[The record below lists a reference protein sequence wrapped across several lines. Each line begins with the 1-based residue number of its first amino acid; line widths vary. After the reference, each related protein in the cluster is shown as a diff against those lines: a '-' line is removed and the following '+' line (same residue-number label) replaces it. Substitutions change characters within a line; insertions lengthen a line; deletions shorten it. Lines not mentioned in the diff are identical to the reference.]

1 MQSWVIE
8 EIVVIPVVG
17 AVVVTVIRQVG
28 AHLRAKAKLSVDAQY
43 QGIAERAVASQE
55 ASQSALAEL
64 QARMTKIERVLTDV
78 E

>member
-8 EIVVIPVVG
+8 EIVVIPVIG
-17 AVVVTVIRQVG
+17 AVVVTVIRQIG
-28 AHLRAKAKLSVDAQY
+28 AHLRAKAKLSVNSQY

-55 ASQSALAEL
+55 AAQNALAEL
-64 QARMTKIERVLTDV
+64 QARITKIERVLLEV